1 MTKSNEV
8 KQKNKINNLIFSLE
22 KNGITENAVLVLIAL
37 YDLHLSLPHDEIN
50 RWLQLDDQDKRAE
63 FLTKCYLTFRFDRKE
78 LAIQEAYKVNDIDIN
93 LIRKIMQVI
102 ATEALPSMEIAVEL
116 QDKMMSRG
124 KISGYTSSMT
134 NEIAELSHKII
145 NGPEFSS
152 EHIPGNERV
161 AQILCAGLS
170 AVFFALR
177 AGNLSSIDYDLLEF
191 RIGGASHITKLLNIA
206 GGDVHLF
213 GLNEYKKVVRNRLY
227 KRGLL
232 AEAWGAKF
240 FRDEALHPWP
250 DVSSEVN
257 SLPSMMDQV
266 NGRLICVV
274 PSTWLSKTTA
284 QDGSLKEYLVKNG
297 FLEAVIQLP
306 AGILYSTILAPA
318 LLVINTS
325 ETYSRLEILFIDAS
339 GDDFTKQVSRN
350 YKQLTG
356 IEKITSLLEKNAET
370 VISGL
375 RSAEDVLKM
384 KCNLDVKRYVRS
396 PASIRFDDVLVKF
409 KTRRLG
415 DIAKI
420 IGCQSIKNDDN
431 MWSRNDTVNEIGAKN
446 IDQYGMIDDNKGYK
460 CIKPFNKDFEMVR
473 KQKLY
478 ADDIIIAVKGSVG
491 KCAYIDMKNNG
502 YIANNSFVILRL
514 SLNASLSPFC
524 LLHFLQSELVQAY
537 LKQLVTGS
545 GVPMLKTIDLKELLV
560 PIPEKSLQAEHTVLH
575 KKVIKLVKAKNNL
588 EEEIEETI
596 ASFWDL

>member
-1 MTKSNEV
+1 
-8 KQKNKINNLIFSLE
+8 
-22 KNGITENAVLVLIAL
+22 
-37 YDLHLSLPHDEIN
+37 
-50 RWLQLDDQDKRAE
+50 
-63 FLTKCYLTFRFDRKE
+63 
-78 LAIQEAYKVNDIDIN
+78 
-93 LIRKIMQVI
+93 MQAI

-124 KISGYTSSMT
+124 KRSGYTSSMT

-152 EHIPGNERV
+152 EHILGNERV

-170 AVFFALR
+170 AVYFTLR

-191 RIGGASHITKLLNIA
+191 RLGGASHITKLLNIA
-206 GGDVHLF
+206 GGDVRLF
-213 GLNEYKKVVRNRLY
+213 GLNEHKKVVRNRLY
-227 KRGLL
+227 EGGLL
-232 AEAWGAKF
+232 AEAWGVKF
-240 FRDEALHPWP
+240 FRNEFSHSWS
-250 DVSSEVN
+250 DVASEVN

-284 QDGSLKEYLVKNG
+284 QDGSLKEHLVENG
-297 FLEAVIQLP
+297 FIEAVIQLP

-318 LLVINTS
+318 LLVVNTS
-325 ETYSRLEILFIDAS
+325 KTYSRLETLFIDAS

-396 PASIRFDDVLVKF
+396 PASIRFDDVLAKF

-415 DIAKI
+415 DIVQI

-431 MWSRNDTVNEIGAKN
+431 MWLENDTVNEIGAKN
-446 IDQYGMIDDNKGYK
+446 IDQYGRIDETKGYNR
-460 CIKPFNKDFEMVR
+460 IKPFGKDFDMVR
-473 KQKLY
+473 KQKLN
-478 ADDIIIAVKGSVG
+478 AGDIIIAVKGSVG
-491 KCAYIDMKNNG
+491 KCAYIDIKNSD
-502 YIANNSFVILRL
+502 YVANNSFVILRL
-514 SLNASLSPFC
+514 SLNAPVNRFC

-545 GVPMLKTIDLKELLV
+545 GVPVLKTIDLKELIV
-560 PIPEKSLQAEHTVLH
+560 PIPEKSLQEEHSVLH
-575 KKVIKLVKAKNNL
+575 KKVITLLDAKNAI
-588 EEEIEETI
+588 EEEVEETI